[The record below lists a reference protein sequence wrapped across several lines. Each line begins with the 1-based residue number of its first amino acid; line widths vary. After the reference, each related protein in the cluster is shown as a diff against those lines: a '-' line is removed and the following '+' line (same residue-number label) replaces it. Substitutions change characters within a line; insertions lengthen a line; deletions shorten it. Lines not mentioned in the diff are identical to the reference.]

1 MKPNVRFVTAPTI
14 PFRIAAASFVLATA
28 LIAAAQQDPAA
39 NVKDIPSFV
48 ACMNNNI
55 QQGANA
61 NISNAVMCVPKG
73 CVVYTTMSQAS
84 AQAACNLGSCQ
95 LPRVILDCP
104 GPAADLRF
112 RPSFL
117 LCPINSNQEGEH
129 PFGTD
134 RIEMGEDIT
143 PVEGDTGNMKM
154 ADMAIAPN
162 KAYQPQTA
170 AGVTSTMGPG
180 NKGCNQCHINKTPA
194 NAKNGDPI
202 ISEAIH
208 PFSKSCA
215 AQGVDV
221 SQYVIDTNDPS
232 QTVEV
237 GDVKVGGVQVQAQ
250 KLADVCKCIMNNQN
264 AIKNDANNLTK
275 IEENFPSL
283 DTEAK
288 QKTAAN
294 PNLDPAVVLALCNN
308 LSSYNDNRACGK
320 ATDSDGKV
328 LPCAEADGGGKFL
341 DNPPVDNTVSSLVF
355 ALSGQT
361 EVTSSTSSSTTY
373 TWVDTGGSISAFDFK
388 TRNSIA
394 SVQVTSLT
402 ATSYTSGDLQI
413 SGTGIGM
420 VNGSAQSVLFHF
432 NLIGGVTSYSMQ
444 NLSTLTTL
452 ASGVGEDTRA
462 GIGLSVNP

>member
-1 MKPNVRFVTAPTI
+1 MKPNVRFVPALKI
-14 PFRIAAASFVLATA
+14 LFRIVAASFLLATA
-28 LIAAAQQDPAA
+28 LSAAGQQDPAA

-48 ACMNNNI
+48 ACMNNNVKE
-55 QQGANA
+55 GANA

-73 CVVYTTMSQAS
+73 CMVYVTMSQAS
-84 AQAACNLGSCQ
+84 AQASCNLGSCQ
-95 LPRVILDCP
+95 LPRVIFDCP

-117 LCPINSNQEGEH
+117 LCPIDSNQDGEH

-134 RIEMGEDIT
+134 RIEIGEDIT

-162 KAYQPQTA
+162 KPYMPQTA
-170 AGVTSTMGPG
+170 ASVTSTVG
-180 NKGCNQCHINKTPA
+180 NNKNCNACHISKTPA
-194 NAKNGDPI
+194 DAKNGDPI

-221 SQYVIDTNDPS
+221 SEYVIDTNDPS
-232 QTVEV
+232 EIAKP

-275 IEENFPSL
+275 IEENFPSF

-288 QKTAAN
+288 QKAAAN
-294 PNLDPAVVLALCNN
+294 PNLDPATLLALCNN

-320 ATDSDGKV
+320 AMDSDGKV
-328 LPCAEADGGGKFL
+328 LPCAEVDGGGKFL
-341 DNPPVDNTVSSLVF
+341 DNPPVDDAVSTVVF
-355 ALSGQT
+355 ELSGQA
-361 EVTSSTSSSTTY
+361 EVSSSTSSSTTY
-373 TWVDTGGSISAFDFK
+373 TWVNTGGSISGFAFK
-388 TRNSIA
+388 TFNSIA
-394 SVQVTSLT
+394 SVQVTTLT
-402 ATSYTSGDLQI
+402 ATSFTSGDLQI
-413 SGTGIGM
+413 SGTGTAM
-420 VNGSAQSVLFHF
+420 VNGSAQSVLFNF
-432 NLIGGVTSYSMQ
+432 NFIGGVTSYTIESM
-444 NLSTLTTL
+444 STLTPL
-452 ASGVGEDTRA
+452 AFGVGESGRA
-462 GIGLSVNP
+462 GIALSVNP

>member
-1 MKPNVRFVTAPTI
+1 MKPCVRSVTSSNTYLQTFLIVAGL
-14 PFRIAAASFVLATA
+14 SLATSA
-28 LIAAAQQDPAA
+28 LAQDPAA

-55 QQGANA
+55 REGANA

-73 CVVYTTMSQAS
+73 CMVYTTMSQAS
-84 AQAACNLGSCQ
+84 AQAACNLGGCQ
-95 LPRVILDCP
+95 LPRVIFDCP

-117 LCPINSNQEGEH
+117 LCPIDSNQDGEH

-162 KAYQPQTA
+162 KAYKPQTA
-170 AGVTSTMGPG
+170 ASVTSSIG
-180 NKGCNQCHINKTPA
+180 NSKGCNACHNDRTPEG
-194 NAKNGDPI
+194 AKNGDPI

-215 AQGVDV
+215 GQGVDV
-221 SQYVIDTNDPS
+221 SEYVIDTNDPS
-232 QTVEV
+232 ETVKV

-264 AIKNDANNLTK
+264 AIKTDANDLTK
-275 IEENFPSL
+275 IKDNFPSF

-288 QKTAAN
+288 QKAAAN
-294 PNLDPAVVLALCNN
+294 PNLDPAILLALCNN

-320 ATDSDGKV
+320 ATDSEGHV
-328 LPCAEADGGGKFL
+328 LP
-341 DNPPVDNTVSSLVF
+341 
-355 ALSGQT
+355 
-361 EVTSSTSSSTTY
+361 
-373 TWVDTGGSISAFDFK
+373 W
-388 TRNSIA
+388 R
-394 SVQVTSLT
+394 QV
-402 ATSYTSGDLQI
+402 
-413 SGTGIGM
+413 
-420 VNGSAQSVLFHF
+420 
-432 NLIGGVTSYSMQ
+432 
-444 NLSTLTTL
+444 
-452 ASGVGEDTRA
+452 
-462 GIGLSVNP
+462 P